1 MYNFKILEKAD
12 FITINFKPADSQYF
26 ELKYKSSVTIGY
38 LGKLYTLKYFQQIVN
53 YLLFEQ

>member
-1 MYNFKILEKAD
+1 MYNFKILEKTD
-12 FITINFKPADSQYF
+12 FITINFKPTDSQYF
-26 ELKYKSSVTIGY
+26 ELKYKSSVTVGY